1 MLKILK
7 LLLRT
12 RSKVTSYT
20 LKFAVEMALFNMKP
34 TKDEL
39 SSCMEKVLKYST
51 LRDKFLFDEVTPELK
66 KIGVKEIVIKEEGL
80 EFVGE
85 T

>member
-7 LLLRT
+7 LLLKT
-12 RSKVTSYT
+12 KSKVTSYT
-20 LKFAVEMALFNMKP
+20 MKFAVDQALVNKVP

-39 SSCMEKVLKYST
+39 SSCMEKVLKYKN

-66 KIGVKEIVIKEEGL
+66 KIGVKKILIKEEGL
-80 EFVGE
+80 EFVG
-85 T
+85 